1 MHGSMS
7 DDSTQQVVPPRS
19 LARSIALGG
28 IGIVLFSAGLTLA
41 WYASSVIF
49 LLFAGVLFSIV
60 LNALTDLLGKAIGG
74 PHALRLVIVGVCLA
88 AFIVTIIDLGG
99 TTIAQQ
105 ASVLSGTI
113 KSQIDVL
120 KTFLDQ
126 HGVDTSLF
134 DLGNAS
140 STAPRAANAANSS
153 ASSSGSI
160 QSAGSLAGSA
170 GAILGPSIA
179 ILLSVFQGFA
189 HVFIVMFLGV
199 LLAAQPKVYKEGLLS
214 FVPQRHLACARAFID
229 DLGETLHR
237 WLLGQLI
244 TMTTIFTVMW
254 IGLSLIG
261 IPGALVLGA
270 QAGFLTFIPTVG
282 LVISGFIVVLASLG
296 SGWTA
301 TAIALGLC
309 VGVQFFEG
317 NILTPLIQRQAIHIA
332 PAVLFATQVTL
343 GTLFGL
349 WGLALALPVI
359 AIVKVTLRH
368 FYRRDAAVA
377 A

>member
-7 DDSTQQVVPPRS
+7 DDPLQQAASPRS

-41 WYASSVIF
+41 WFASSIIF

-60 LNALTDLLGKAIGG
+60 LNALTDLLGKVIGG
-74 PHALRLVIVGVCLA
+74 PHAVRLIIVGVCLA
-88 AFIVTIIDLGG
+88 AFIVSIIDLGG

-105 ASVLSGTI
+105 ASALSGTI

-134 DLGNAS
+134 DLGNA
-140 STAPRAANAANSS
+140 PS
-153 ASSSGSI
+153 ASPRVPNATNAGASSGSI
-160 QSAGSLAGSA
+160 QSAGNLAGSA

-199 LLAAQPKVYKEGLLS
+199 LLAAQPKVYKEGLLG
-214 FVPQRHLACARAFID
+214 FVPQRHLACAKAFVD

-237 WLLGQLI
+237 WLLGQLV
-244 TMTTIFTVMW
+244 TMSTIFVVMW
-254 IGLSLIG
+254 IGLSIIG

-301 TAIALGLC
+301 TAIAFGSAWACSSLRATFSRRSSSDRPSTSRPQYCSQRRLRSALC
-309 VGVQFFEG
+309 SDYGVW
-317 NILTPLIQRQAIHIA
+317 R
-332 PAVLFATQVTL
+332 
-343 GTLFGL
+343 
-349 WGLALALPVI
+349 W
-359 AIVKVTLRH
+359 RC
-368 FYRRDAAVA
+368 R
-377 A
+377 